1 MWVPLCAWTPLQE
14 DRWSPPP
21 YQQPCPRG
29 SKYHKLHISDTS
41 YHKATTPILFFFFL
55 FFLPH
60 QPSTIHER
68 MLFQLFS
75 QACRSILTHHCGVF
89 CLWICFTFHEC
100 LIKCLPSTISG
111 SLLSYYYIPPS
122 LPPTPHSPLFGR
134 ERDPTQPQAVVNP
147 FLLFLVIIRP
157 QLQFFNTIS
166 LCDQGDTSTPQNY
179 KAMS

>member
-1 MWVPLCAWTPLQE
+1 MTSLSQQIKPGCRERGRDHFSAAGGRETQLSFIINLPPCVGPPVCLDTPT
-14 DRWSPPP
+14 RGPVVPPP

-89 CLWICFTFHEC
+89 CL
-100 LIKCLPSTISG
+100 
-111 SLLSYYYIPPS
+111 
-122 LPPTPHSPLFGR
+122 
-134 ERDPTQPQAVVNP
+134 
-147 FLLFLVIIRP
+147 
-157 QLQFFNTIS
+157 
-166 LCDQGDTSTPQNY
+166 
-179 KAMS
+179 